1 MKVRG
6 AFLGAAMSVL
16 PALANA
22 QTIRGS
28 VVDRAD
34 SASVPGVVVL
44 LIDAGGG
51 VAARALTNERGEFR
65 LPAGSP
71 GAYRLRTL
79 RIGFRPVT
87 SEPVMLAAGQELTQ
101 QILVAGLPFSLDTV
115 RVQRR
120 STCRMSA
127 DSALVTYAIW
137 EQVRT
142 ALTATDLSAR
152 ARNTFAT
159 IVTYERFLNPRSKR
173 VLRQSSTVKSVSATR
188 PWISLSPD
196 SLQRVGYVAEVNSW
210 SVYVA
215 PDLDVLLS
223 GQFLEDHCFRI
234 AESTDSGWVG
244 LAFEPAPHRKRI
256 PEIGGT
262 MWLDRKSSELR
273 RMEFLYTHISREQED
288 GNAGGEMD
296 FVRTKVGT
304 WVISHWNIRMPVL
317 TQNVF
322 RNEPGNPAMSSEK
335 IIVKELKIGGG
346 ELALVTRGKD
356 TLWSRPPVVLAGTVM
371 DSVSGRAAPGARV
384 TLKGTSL
391 EAATDSSGMFRIDG
405 VLPGEYTMQVATQSL
420 DSVAAVS
427 ESSVAFT
434 DDAGPVSVRVPSAA
448 DVLAKLC
455 PDTLTPEGVHTG
467 LVVGQLRVRGDSSAP
482 RGVGVIAEWLDLSV
496 TKAGMA
502 TALLIG
508 RRAQGLDSRTDATGT
523 FRMCGVPVNTAFRIR
538 SALDDTLATPGRIPG
553 DTRFARVDVVVDP
566 QPKAAT
572 NVAQESAFAGT
583 VLSSSKREPLR
594 GVEVSLPQLGLS
606 ARTNDSGAFRI
617 NDVPAGAHVVW
628 LRHVGYAPLTLQ
640 LGFVANDITKR
651 QFLLANVQ
659 TLDSVIIAA
668 TRPALPEF
676 EDRRKLGIG
685 HFLAREELAK
695 QENRRM
701 SEILSRVAGLRIA
714 RASGGS
720 QAWVVGGRGMGTAYQ
735 PDRTSTALGAQPAC
749 YADVWLDGAVVY
761 RGDMAGAMLWDVNS
775 ITAGG
780 LEAVEFYANAQTPLR
795 YSRPNMECGVLLLWT
810 RRGSRD

>member
-6 AFLGAAMSVL
+6 AFLVAAMFAL
-16 PALANA
+16 PLLANA

-34 SASVPGVVVL
+34 SARVPGVVVL

-87 SEPVMLAAGQELTQ
+87 SDPVMLAAGQELTQ

-120 STCRMSA
+120 STCRMST

-159 IVTYERFLNPRSKR
+159 IVTYERFLDPRSKR
-173 VLRQSSTVKSVSATR
+173 VRRQTSSVKSGITTK
-188 PWISLSPD
+188 PWVSLSPD
-196 SLQRVGYVAEVNSW
+196 SLQRVGYVAEVNGWQIFS
-210 SVYVA
+210 A
-215 PDLDVLLS
+215 PDLDALLS

-234 AESTDSGWVG
+234 AQITDSGWVG
-244 LAFEPAPHRKRI
+244 LAFEPAPHRKRL

-262 MWLDRKSSELR
+262 VWLDRKSSELR

-296 FVRTKVGT
+296 FVRTKQGA
-304 WVISHWNIRMPVL
+304 WAISHWNIRMPVL

-322 RNEPGNPAMSSEK
+322 RSEPGNPAMSSEK

-346 ELALVTRGKD
+346 ELALVMRGKD
-356 TLWSRPPVVLAGTVM
+356 TLWSRPPMVLAGTVK

-384 TLKGTSL
+384 ALKGTSL
-391 EAATDSSGMFRIDG
+391 EAAADSSGTFRISG
-405 VLPGEYTMQVATQSL
+405 VLPGDYTIQVATPSL
-420 DSVAAVS
+420 DSVAAVW
-427 ESSVAFT
+427 ESAVAFT
-434 DDAGPVSVRVPSAA
+434 DETRPVSMPVPSAA

-455 PDTLTPEGVHTG
+455 PDTMTYDGAHTG
-467 LVVGQLRVRGDSSAP
+467 LVVGQLRVRGDSNPP
-482 RGVGVIAEWLDLSV
+482 RSVGVIAEWMNLSV
-496 TKAGMA
+496 AKAGMA

-508 RRAQGLDSRTDATGT
+508 RRAEGLDTRTDATGT
-523 FRMCGVPVNTAFRIR
+523 YRICGVPVNTAFRVR

-553 DTRFARVDVVVDP
+553 DTRFTRVDVVVDP
-566 QPKAAT
+566 KPKLAANDT
-572 NVAQESAFAGT
+572 QNGAFAGT

-594 GVEVSLPQLGLS
+594 GVEVSLPDLGLS
-606 ARTNDSGAFRI
+606 ARTNEGGAFRI
-617 NDVPAGAHVVW
+617 NDIPTGTHVVHV
-628 LRHVGYAPLTLQ
+628 RHVGYAPLTLQ
-640 LGFVANDITKR
+640 LGFAANDITER

-659 TLDSVIIAA
+659 TLDSVIVAA

-685 HFLAREELAK
+685 NFFTREELSK
-695 QENRRM
+695 EENRRM
-701 SEILSRVAGLRIA
+701 SEILMRVPGLRIL
-714 RASGGS
+714 RATGGS
-720 QAWVVGGRGMGTAYQ
+720 QAWVVGGRGMGAAYQ
-735 PDRTSTALGAQPAC
+735 PDRTSTALGAKPAC
-749 YADVWLDGAVVY
+749 YADVWLDGALVY
-761 RGDMAGAMLWDVNS
+761 RGDMPGAMLWDVNS
-775 ITAGG
+775 ITTGG
-780 LEAVEFYANAQTPLR
+780 LEAVEFYANAQTPIR

-810 RRGSRD
+810 RRGG

>member
-1 MKVRG
+1 MKVRT
-6 AFLGAAMSVL
+6 AVHVAALFAL
-16 PALANA
+16 PVLANA

-34 SASVPGVVVL
+34 SARVPGVVVL

-87 SEPVMLAAGQELTQ
+87 SDPVMLAAGQELTQ

-142 ALTATDLSAR
+142 ALTATDLSSR

-159 IVTYERFLNPRSKR
+159 IVTYERFLDPRSKR
-173 VLRQSSTVKSVSATR
+173 VRRQSSNVKSGITTK

-196 SLQRVGYVAEVNSW
+196 SLQRVGYVAEVNGWQIFS
-210 SVYVA
+210 A
-215 PDLDVLLS
+215 PDLDALLS

-234 AESTDSGWVG
+234 AQITDSGWVG
-244 LAFEPAPHRKRI
+244 LAFEPAPHRKRL

-262 MWLDRKSSELR
+262 VWLDRKSSELR

-288 GNAGGEMD
+288 GKAGGEMD
-296 FVRTKVGT
+296 FVRTKQGA
-304 WVISHWNIRMPVL
+304 WAISHWNIRMPVL
-317 TQNVF
+317 SQNVF
-322 RNEPGNPAMSSEK
+322 RSEPGNPAMSSEK

-346 ELALVTRGKD
+346 ELALVMRGRD
-356 TLWSRPPVVLAGTVM
+356 TLWSRPPMVLSGTVM
-371 DSVSGRAAPGARV
+371 DSISGRVAPGARV
-384 TLKGTSL
+384 ALKGTSL
-391 EAATDSSGMFRIDG
+391 EAATDSSGTFRIDG
-405 VLPGEYTMQVATQSL
+405 VLPGDYTVQVATQSL
-420 DSVAAVS
+420 DSVAAVW
-427 ESSVAFT
+427 ESPVAFT
-434 DDAGPVSVRVPSAA
+434 DETRPFSMRVPSPA
-448 DVLAKLC
+448 DVVAKLC
-455 PDTLTPEGVHTG
+455 PDTLTYDGAHIG
-467 LVVGQLRVRGDSSAP
+467 LVVGQLRVRGDSSP
-482 RGVGVIAEWLDLSV
+482 QRGVGVLAEWLELSV
-496 TKAGMA
+496 AKAGMA

-508 RRAQGLDSRTDATGT
+508 KRAKGLDTRTDATGT
-523 FRMCGVPVNTAFRIR
+523 YRMCGVPVNTAFRIR

-553 DTRFARVDVVVDP
+553 DTRFARVDVIVDP
-566 QPKAAT
+566 HPKVAT
-572 NVAQESAFAGT
+572 NDTQSGAFAGT

-594 GVEVSLPQLGLS
+594 GAEVTLPHLGLS

-617 NDVPAGAHVVW
+617 NDIPTGAHVVW
-628 LRHVGYAPLTLQ
+628 VRHVGYAPLTLQ
-640 LGFVANDITKR
+640 LGFVANDITER

-659 TLDSVIIAA
+659 TLDSVVVAA
-668 TRPALPEF
+668 TRPSLPEF

-685 HFLAREELAK
+685 HFFTRAELAK
-695 QENRRM
+695 QEHRRM
-701 SEILSRVAGLRIA
+701 ADILARVAGLRVTY
-714 RASGGS
+714 ASGSS
-720 QAWVVGGRGMGTAYQ
+720 QAWVIGGRGMGTVYP
-735 PDRTSTALGAQPAC
+735 PDRASAAMGAKPAC
-749 YADVWLDGAVVY
+749 YVDVYMDGALVY
-761 RGDMAGAMLWDVNS
+761 RGDVPGALLWDVNS
-775 ITAGG
+775 VPPVN
-780 LEAVEFYANAQTPLR
+780 LEAVEYYSSAQVPVR
-795 YSRPNMECGVLLLWT
+795 YSRANMECGVLLLWT
-810 RRGSRD
+810 RR